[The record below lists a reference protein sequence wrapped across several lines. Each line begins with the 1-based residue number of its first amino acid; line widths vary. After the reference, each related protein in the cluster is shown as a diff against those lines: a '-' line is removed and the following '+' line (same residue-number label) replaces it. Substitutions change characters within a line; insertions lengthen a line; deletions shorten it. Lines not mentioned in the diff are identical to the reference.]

1 MKRLISCALAAIL
14 LLTSIIFTVSCAQTE
29 LYSVGEGELNV
40 LCTIFAP
47 FDFAR
52 NIGGDKVKVTI
63 LQDSGAD
70 LHNYTVTSATL
81 EALSAADVFIYI
93 GGVSDEAWVENA
105 IEASG
110 NKDLISVCL
119 MDYIEPMHAE
129 LENNWSDCSHGIE
142 HSHEG
147 DEGQINAG
155 EHVNQEHEGHEHHG
169 DEHIWNSIKNVKLM
183 CEAIRRA
190 FVKADSENSLFYNEN
205 YGKYLSK
212 LDELDQGFAETVA
225 NADKQMLVF
234 ADRFPFVYLMHDYR
248 ISYTAAFSGC
258 STEVNASFE
267 TQIKLINKVNDNNLS
282 CVITIEGNNKDLAE
296 SISNETG
303 CRILELNSMQ
313 SVKRADIIKGADFI
327 EIMRQNLAVL
337 KEALN

>member
-1 MKRLISCALAAIL
+1 MKKLISCALAVIL
-14 LLTSIIFTVSCAQTE
+14 LLTGAFYTVSCTRTE
-29 LYSVGEGELNV
+29 LYSEGNGELNV

-52 NIGGDKVKVTI
+52 NIGGDKVTVTI

-93 GGVSDEAWVENA
+93 GGVSDEAWVESA

-110 NKDLISVCL
+110 NKDLIAVCL
-119 MDYIEPMHAE
+119 MDHIEPMHAE
-129 LENNWSDCSHGIE
+129 LENDWSDCSHE
-142 HSHEG
+142 AENSHES
-147 DEGQINAG
+147 DENHD
-155 EHVNQEHEGHEHHG
+155 EDHENHEHHV

-183 CEAIRRA
+183 CEAIRAA
-190 FVKADSENSLFYNEN
+190 FVRADSENSLFYNEN

-212 LDELDQGFAETVA
+212 LDELDNGFAETVA
-225 NADKQMLVF
+225 NADKQILVF

-267 TQIKLINKVNDNNLS
+267 TQIKLINKVNDSNLS
-282 CVITIEGNNKDLAE
+282 CVITIEGNNKDLAK
-296 SISNETG
+296 SISSETG
-303 CRILELNSMQ
+303 CKILELNSMQ
-313 SVKRADIIKGADFI
+313 SVKRADIIGGADYL
-327 EIMRQNLAVL
+327 EIMRQNLAVI
-337 KEALN
+337 KEALS